1 MKKPAFALAALLLLV
16 TLLQPAAGQELD
28 MAGVKYTAKLRDA
41 GALLTAPD
49 TDAPPLG
56 LISAGTRVHILEVA
70 PDWLKI
76 RTQKGQEGYIRRGR
90 LAETTARPVNPALEP
105 AYAAVPCAY
114 LGWVKGEAPV
124 LAAPEAGAKMLVT
137 LYDGARVAL
146 IDVTSGWARLIY
158 HRQYAYMDTRQ
169 LKELLPMGEHMA
181 GMDRDIPLAAYT
193 SFYKLGDDGSNLSRI
208 RNLRVACQRF
218 GLYILQPGD
227 KLDFNA
233 HIGPYNRRSGYEP
246 ANVIVA
252 GEIAQGYGGGTCQ
265 VSSTLYN
272 TILQLP
278 EIGILHRRAHGP
290 SGASYLPHGADAAV
304 GTETQNF
311 IIQNRF
317 PYPVRIDGS
326 VQDGALT
333 IALYRAD

>member
-1 MKKPAFALAALLLLV
+1 MKKSAFALAVLLLLA
-16 TLLQPAAGQELD
+16 LLQPALGQEID
-28 MAGVKYTAKLRDA
+28 MSGVRYIAKMRDT
-41 GALLTAPD
+41 GALLTQPD
-49 TDAPPLG
+49 TDAPSLG
-56 LISAGTRVHILEVA
+56 YVSAGTRVYILEVA

-76 RTQKGQEGYIRRGR
+76 RTQKGQEGYMRRGR
-90 LAETTARPVNPALEP
+90 LAETTAQPLNPAADH

-114 LGWVKGEAPV
+114 LGWAQGEAPV
-124 LAAPEAGAKMLVT
+124 LAAPEAGAKALVT
-137 LYDGARVAL
+137 LYDGARIAF
-146 IDVTSGWARLIY
+146 IDVTDGWARLIY
-158 HRQYAYMDTRQ
+158 HRQYGYVDTRQ
-169 LKELLPMGEHMA
+169 LKELLPLGESMA
-181 GMDRDIPLAAYT
+181 EMDRDIPLSAYT
-193 SFYKLGDDGSNLSRI
+193 SFYKLGDAGSNLSRI
-208 RNLRVACQRF
+208 INLEVACERF
-218 GLYILQPGD
+218 GLYILAPGD

-233 HIGPYNRRSGYEP
+233 HIGPYNRQSGYQP

-278 EIGILHRRAHGP
+278 QIGIIHRRAHGP

-317 PYPVRIDGS
+317 PYAVRIDGT

>member
-1 MKKPAFALAALLLLV
+1 MRKSVLVLALILL
-16 TLLQPAAGQELD
+16 TSLLQPAFGQELD
-28 MAGVKYTAKLRDA
+28 LSGVKYTAKMRDN
-41 GALLTAPD
+41 GALMTAPD
-49 TDAPPLG
+49 TQADTLG
-56 LISAGTRVHILEVA
+56 YVSAGSRVYILEVA
-70 PDWLKI
+70 PDWLFI
-76 RTQKGQEGYIRRGR
+76 RTQKGQEGYIRRAR
-90 LAETTARPVNPALEP
+90 LAETSAQPLDPASDP

-114 LGWVKGEAPV
+114 LGWVSGETPV
-124 LAAPEAGAKMLVT
+124 LAAPQADADTLVT
-137 LYDGARVAL
+137 LYEGARLAF
-146 IDVTSGWARLIY
+146 IDVTDGWARLIY
-158 HRQYAYMDTRQ
+158 HRQYGYVDTRQ
-169 LKELLPMGEHMA
+169 LKELLPLGEHMA
-181 GMDRDIPLAAYT
+181 EKDRSIPLSAYT
-193 SFYKLGDDGSNLSRI
+193 SFYKLGDEGSNQNRI
-208 RNLRVACQRF
+208 INLDVACQRF
-218 GLYILQPGD
+218 ELYTLAPGD

-233 HIGPYNRRSGYEP
+233 HIGPYNRHVGYMP

-304 GTETQNF
+304 GTKTQNF

-317 PYPVRIDGS
+317 SFPVRIDGT